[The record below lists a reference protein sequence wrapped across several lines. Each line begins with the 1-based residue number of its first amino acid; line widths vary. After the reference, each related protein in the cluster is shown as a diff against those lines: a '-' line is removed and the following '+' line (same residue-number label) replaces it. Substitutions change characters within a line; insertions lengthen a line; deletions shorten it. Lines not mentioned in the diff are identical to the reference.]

1 MGGMGT
7 MGGGGMMNMGG
18 ATWAMNGM
26 SMTGDGQPTM
36 PPLLTLPK
44 GKSCALTLRNET
56 AWWHPMHLHGH
67 SFQVISRNGKP
78 NARREWRDTVLVP
91 PRESIEIAFV
101 ADNPGDWMFH
111 CHVTDHQETGMMGVI
126 RVA

>member
-1 MGGMGT
+1 LPSPDLDAAVRHDLALQGGMMGGMGT

-26 SMTGDGQPTM
+26 STPGDGQPTM

-56 AWWHPMHLHGH
+56 AWWHPMQRLGH
-67 SFQVISRNGKP
+67 SLQVINCRCTP
-78 NARREWRDTVLVP
+78 HARR
-91 PRESIEIAFV
+91 
-101 ADNPGDWMFH
+101 
-111 CHVTDHQETGMMGVI
+111 
-126 RVA
+126 